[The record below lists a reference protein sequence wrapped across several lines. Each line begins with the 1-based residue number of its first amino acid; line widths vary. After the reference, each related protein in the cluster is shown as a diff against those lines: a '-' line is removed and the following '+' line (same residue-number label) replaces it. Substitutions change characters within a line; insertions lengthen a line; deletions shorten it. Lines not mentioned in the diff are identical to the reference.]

1 MKNLTLSVD
10 TRLIEAG
17 VDHVV
22 ETEIT
27 LADLDEDLTAV
38 AEAGVEIDVIA
49 TQIATGTAIG
59 TEIDV
64 IEIMIDREGTLAG
77 KIDQDRRRR
86 DDRYPEEEDY
96 RDRKER
102 EYAME
107 KNRPK
112 KEEKPEKAPQPAINA
127 NILSTQRLI
136 DFSFL

>member
-77 KIDQDRRRR
+77 KIDQDRQMDAVDVTIVILKKRTTETERKGNMRWRKIVPRKRRS
-86 DDRYPEEEDY
+86 P
-96 RDRKER
+96 K
-102 EYAME
+102 
-107 KNRPK
+107 RPHS
-112 KEEKPEKAPQPAINA
+112 PQ
-127 NILSTQRLI
+127 SMLI
-136 DFSFL
+136 SFPPNV